1 MKGHSGHPWNE
12 MADVLADAG
21 ALRPAS
27 GEPLHPALCRWIEAG
42 LRSSEWAVFLRS
54 LSAPLR
60 AQLPAASSS
69 GLVLVPPAPAASQ
82 DVSLDVRRSPVL
94 PGFDRHPCQSRAPFG
109 SRRRRQ
115 ASQVVALMS
124 SINVQTLGDTSAKQA
139 ARMGR
144 TALLQQQYGEL
155 GYLLVGV
162 QETRIRKSGITTGA
176 YFDSLSSAA
185 TTAGQN
191 GVSLWVA
198 RHIPVNPEAAVPVY
212 LSAAD
217 TRVSHQTSRILIA
230 HIRKARFDLH
240 AVVLHAV
247 NQAHASPEEI
257 HAWWAE
263 VRTAMHSSIPHG
275 SGVVV
280 FADVNGRVGSIVDQV
295 VGPSRAQEED
305 LPGYLFRSLLAEW
318 SLCLPCTYEHIA
330 SSHQPWLPEEDWH
343 TWTSNAGGKH
353 RIDFLAIPRAAL
365 NSVRRCYIPPGD
377 RPSHL
382 EHGSQAGRD

>member
-1 MKGHSGHPWNE
+1 M
-12 MADVLADAG
+12 
-21 ALRPAS
+21 
-27 GEPLHPALCRWIEAG
+27 
-42 LRSSEWAVFLRS
+42 
-54 LSAPLR
+54 
-60 AQLPAASSS
+60 
-69 GLVLVPPAPAASQ
+69 
-82 DVSLDVRRSPVL
+82 
-94 PGFDRHPCQSRAPFG
+94 
-109 SRRRRQ
+109 
-115 ASQVVALMS
+115 
-124 SINVQTLGDTSAKQA
+124 
-139 ARMGR
+139 
-144 TALLQQQYGEL
+144 
-155 GYLLVGV
+155 
-162 QETRIRKSGITTGA
+162 RKSDITTGA

-343 TWTSNAGGKH
+343 TWTSNAGGEH
-353 RIDFLAIPRAAL
+353 RIDFLVIPRAAL
-365 NSVRRCYIPPGD
+365 NYVRRCCIPPEIDLPTLNMDHRPVAIEAVFIADAAPRRQSLRKQHFND
-377 RPSHL
+377 RMLRDPEQAEQVRQLIRRIPPVSWEVNASQHL
-382 EHGSQAGRD
+382 TYLQSAIVDAVSSACPQTHAYPKKP